1 MVVSQKLGPASYP
14 SHDALFSKY
23 SEARNFRMAS
33 KLALISRH
41 VVLYKYSLSRVNRPT
56 YCVILIENEC
66 IFDVIPIASEKEVEE
81 VVLEYMDWNPINFEH
96 SYISPGMVDFN
107 IRRKR
112 EWESVE
118 TLTKA
123 AVSGGVTLCVE
134 ERTMQENDQRQSGV
148 LFCDLGYTAVI
159 EPSVVLTIRQEDYS
173 DALGLKGYLTPPND
187 GIGAVHD
194 LEQWFQVAN
203 RLELPLLLDPCM
215 AETKVLYT
223 ASPCR
228 LLSLEQRLSSESI
241 PEVFGGAFVEDSIED
256 SDEEREAVSALI
268 EVPKPDSKPRRRT
281 TKVPNINSSPVWKH
295 HPPRKQT
302 LCHLG
307 DIRSSSYKDIHA
319 ALEDEIKK
327 SADKLESLVNAEM
340 ASYKGVGKTN
350 FPRARSLNVLTVEEN
365 AGSQA
370 RFGLKK
376 RPTPLN
382 LSSTAPSPKPAT
394 VYLQQL
400 AYYPD
405 NLESKGI
412 KKIIKALR
420 NTACKV
426 HVVNLASAAAVA
438 CLHKAKSEGVEV
450 TCETCPHFLYFTDQ
464 SIKDGDTRLKC
475 FPPIRNKSNCNFLWE
490 LVTMNSVDAICSQH
504 IPIPQPFKDSNF
516 RIALPGVNG
525 LGYTLQALWTLLKR
539 PFTDLSSFE
548 HYLVRLARWTAFNP
562 ARILQIGNRGSIEK
576 GFLADLVIWDPLEQV
591 IVSSSYSAQVYQ
603 CAYLNT
609 SLYGKI
615 EKVLIRGKLAF
626 SDGVFYPIG
635 KVMRRGEI

>member
-1 MVVSQKLGPASYP
+1 
-14 SHDALFSKY
+14 
-23 SEARNFRMAS
+23 MAS

-41 VVLYKYSLSRVNRPT
+41 VVLYKYLLSRVNHPT
-56 YCVILIENEC
+56 YCVILIQDEL
-66 IFDVIPIASEKEVEE
+66 IFDVIPVDSEKEVEE
-81 VVLEYMDWNPINFEH
+81 VVLEYMDWNPINLEE
-96 SYISPGMVDFN
+96 SYISPGMVDLN
-107 IRRKR
+107 VRRKR

-134 ERTMQENDQRQSGV
+134 ERTMQESDQRQSGN
-148 LFCDLGYTAVI
+148 LYCDLGYTAVI
-159 EPSVVLTIRQEDYS
+159 EPSVVLSIRQEDYC
-173 DALGLKGYLTPPND
+173 DALGLKGYLTPPDNT
-187 GIGAVHD
+187 IGAVHD

-203 RLELPLLLDPCM
+203 RLKLPLLLDPCM
-215 AETKVLYT
+215 AEAKVLYT

-228 LLSLEQRLSSESI
+228 LLNLEQRISSESI
-241 PEVFGGAFVEDSIED
+241 PEVFGGAFVGDSIDD
-256 SDEEREAVSALI
+256 SDEEREAVSALT
-268 EVPKPDSKPRRRT
+268 EVHKPESKPRRCT

-295 HPPRKQT
+295 YALRKQT
-302 LCHLG
+302 LGHLQ
-307 DIRSSSYKDIHA
+307 DLRCSSFKDIHA

-327 SADKLESLVNAEM
+327 SADKMESLVSAEV

-350 FPRARSLNVLTVEEN
+350 FPRAKSLSDFTIEEK
-365 AGSQA
+365 A
-370 RFGLKK
+370 RLQKHSGLKK

-382 LSSTAPSPKPAT
+382 LTSTEPSPKRAT
-394 VYLQQL
+394 VYIQQL

-420 NTACKV
+420 NAPCKL
-426 HVVNLASAAAVA
+426 HVVNLASAAAVS

-464 SIKDGDTRLKC
+464 SIQDGDTRLKC

-504 IPIPQPFKDSNF
+504 IPIPESCKPTNF

-525 LGYTLQALWTLLKR
+525 LGFTLQVLWTLLKR
-539 PFTDLSSFE
+539 PFTDLGSFE
-548 HYLVRLARWTAFNP
+548 HYLIRLARWTAFNP
-562 ARILQIGNRGSIEK
+562 AKILQIANRGSIEK
-576 GFLADLVIWDPLEQV
+576 GFLADLVIWNPLEQV
-591 IVSSSYSAQVYQ
+591 TVSSTYSAQVYQ

-626 SDGVFYPIG
+626 SDGTFYPIG
-635 KVMRRGEI
+635 KAVLRGEI